1 MSSPHPEY
9 NEYATCTVCG
19 LKKYCKP
26 FARYFMCYSCAC
38 NNFKGL
44 KNINTKTKDKQP

>member
-1 MSSPHPEY
+1 MSQSHPEY
-9 NEYATCTVCG
+9 SEYATCTVCG
-19 LKKYCKP
+19 MHKYCKP

-44 KNINTKTKDKQP
+44 KNINTKTKDKQL

>member
-1 MSSPHPEY
+1 MTSSHPEY

-19 LKKYCKP
+19 LHKYCRLIE
-26 FARYFMCYSCAC
+26 RYYMCYSCAC

-44 KNINTKTKDKQP
+44 RIVNNGTK